1 MYHTMSSLFAEASIS
16 LSGLVWH
23 LIEERFTALV
33 AWDRGDVH
41 VIEEFP
47 VREQTQVQ
55 FLFPC
60 QWQCQKRLKLLG

>member
-23 LIEERFTALV
+23 LIEERFTSLV
-33 AWDRGDVH
+33 AWDRGEVH

-47 VREQTQVQ
+47 VRVN
-55 FLFPC
+55 
-60 QWQCQKRLKLLG
+60 KLRFSSCSLVSGNVRNA